1 MYNPWDILEKVSCH
15 LTKQGIV
22 LISVP
27 NLQNIKYI
35 DAITSGNFLYDNTGL
50 FDQTH
55 IRFFTLKSLLGY
67 LEQQNFK
74 IISNGWRP
82 DISIQNIKDNL
93 IGCLIS
99 QNNVNLKLTSCE
111 LTINYENIELYFGQQ
126 ILIAAKI
133 NE

>member
-1 MYNPWDILEKVSCH
+1 MH
-15 LTKQGIV
+15 
-22 LISVP
+22 
-27 NLQNIKYI
+27 QNIKYI
-35 DAITSGNFLYDNTGL
+35 DAITTGNFYYDKTGL

-55 IRFFTLKSLLGY
+55 IRFFTLKSLVGY

-82 DISIQNIKDNL
+82 DISIQNIKDNIVSHL
-93 IGCLIS
+93 NS
-99 QNNVNLKLTSCE
+99 QSNVNLKLTSCE
-111 LTINYENIELYFGQQ
+111 LTISRENIEQFFGQQ

>member
-1 MYNPWDILEKVSCH
+1 MYED
-15 LTKQGIV
+15 
-22 LISVP
+22 
-27 NLQNIKYI
+27 
-35 DAITSGNFLYDNTGL
+35 TGL

-67 LEQQNFK
+67 LEQHNFK

-93 IGCLIS
+93 ISYLIS

-111 LTINYENIELYFGQQ
+111 LTISYENIENYFGQQ

>member
-1 MYNPWDILEKVSCH
+1 M
-15 LTKQGIV
+15 
-22 LISVP
+22 
-27 NLQNIKYI
+27 IKYI

-93 IGCLIS
+93 IGYLIS

-111 LTINYENIELYFGQQ
+111 LTISYENIELYFGQQ